1 MNGIQNITARI
12 TSDAE
17 AEAKRIAGEAAAKAA
32 EISLKWDD
40 RAREEYASVISARNA
55 ERSAAAARSVAA
67 AETEIRKS
75 VLALKQ
81 QSVSDAF
88 DRAAELIGQ
97 LPKPEYTAFL
107 ARSAAAAASSG
118 REVLIFNER
127 DRGTVAQDAADEAN
141 RLLAARGLP
150 GELTVSDETRAISGG
165 VIVRAGDI
173 ETNCSV
179 ETAAASL
186 RSELASL
193 IAGTMFA

>member
-17 AEAKRIAGEAAAKAA
+17 AEAKRIAADAAEQAA

-40 RAREEYASVISARNA
+40 KAREEYASVISARNA

-81 QSVSDAF
+81 QGVSDAF
-88 DRAAELIGQ
+88 DRAMELIGQ
-97 LPKPEYTAFL
+97 LPEPEYTAFL
-107 ARSAAAAASSG
+107 ARSAAAAASTG

-127 DRGTVAQDAADEAN
+127 DRGSVAQKAADEAN
-141 RLLAARGLP
+141 RLLAERGLP
-150 GELTVSDETRAISGG
+150 GALTVSDETRAISGG